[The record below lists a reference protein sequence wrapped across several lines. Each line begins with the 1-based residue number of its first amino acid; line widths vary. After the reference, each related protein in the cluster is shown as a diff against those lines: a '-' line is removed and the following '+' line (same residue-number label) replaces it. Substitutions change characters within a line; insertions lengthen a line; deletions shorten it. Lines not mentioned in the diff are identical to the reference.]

1 VKRAALTALV
11 GMTAVILVVVFRPKG
26 ALTAGPVSGGKG
38 GTANGQ
44 PIDIGIP
51 YSFGYLLRNYGTK
64 PAVIEQVRVLGVTGP
79 IEVLDVWARRH
90 PSGPKP
96 YLFLAAFG
104 FPPPDY
110 PSKPLAEE
118 KVVPVPAPHPADE
131 DPTEGLQLVVGVK
144 STGPGVGR
152 IRGIEV
158 TYRVGHRRFR
168 DSDESDGYLCAPA
181 SDYILGGPKEES
193 CRTDETFD
201 KKFVDFRVPGR

>member
-1 VKRAALTALV
+1 MKRVALTTLMV
-11 GMTAVILVVVFRPKG
+11 MTAAILVVMFRPRG
-26 ALTAGPVSGGKG
+26 GLSAGPVNAGKG

-79 IEVLDVWARRH
+79 IEVLGVWARRH

-96 YLFLAAFG
+96 YLFLAAIG

-110 PSKPLAEE
+110 PSKPLAQEN
-118 KVVPVPAPHPADE
+118 VIPVPAPD
-131 DPTEGLQLVVGVK
+131 DQLQA
-144 STGPGVGR
+144 
-152 IRGIEV
+152 
-158 TYRVGHRRFR
+158 
-168 DSDESDGYLCAPA
+168 LCAPA
-181 SDYILGGPKEES
+181 SDYVLGGPKEAS

-201 KKFVDFRVPGR
+201 KNFVDFRIPIDQQSGG